1 MREYLFEYH
10 FGGSTWGITIYA
22 DSMAEA
28 KEKIKAVGM
37 ASYKGET
44 YAHLKVAPPW
54 KMAGIVVAA
63 ILASHLL
70 VAAFR

>member
-10 FGGSTWGITIYA
+10 FSGSTWGITIHA

-37 ASYKGET
+37 ANYKGET
-44 YAHLKVAPPW
+44 YAHLRVGSQVNLPLLAL
-54 KMAGIVVAA
+54 GIVAA
-63 ILASHLL
+63 I
-70 VAAFR
+70 AAVFVLGR